1 MVSEKESVGKEDR
14 AGEGYDTGMANMDYA
29 EGSEAIMDTVGKF
42 EELGGIDK
50 LIAEASKKSNELAQG
65 KNLLKMMR
73 KDGVIVNTEELE
85 DKKNKY
91 EAAIQRLENSGE
103 NLKMEERSYLIN
115 KYGDSAYYD
124 AIDLRY
130 ENMVTKHIYRYNLY
144 FNSILNDINLLLN
157 IFQQLGKNN
166 EITKSALK
174 AVEQENKRLKK
185 EINTMYASIQTNNR
199 NAFYIDNEIGKM
211 NIFNGMALFLYY
223 LIFVVYI
230 IKLLKNNNVKT
241 KITYVIALILAILP
255 IIILPFILFIGK
267 NIVKYIKN
275 ISTSG
280 PENAFL
286 NIHEY
291 KPPLNVGEYELQENT
306 KKAPDKQSSAL
317 SFLWI

>member
-1 MVSEKESVGKEDR
+1 
-14 AGEGYDTGMANMDYA
+14 
-29 EGSEAIMDTVGKF
+29 
-42 EELGGIDK
+42 
-50 LIAEASKKSNELAQG
+50 
-65 KNLLKMMR
+65 
-73 KDGVIVNTEELE
+73 
-85 DKKNKY
+85 
-91 EAAIQRLENSGE
+91 
-103 NLKMEERSYLIN
+103 
-115 KYGDSAYYD
+115 
-124 AIDLRY
+124 
-130 ENMVTKHIYRYNLY
+130 
-144 FNSILNDINLLLN
+144 
-157 IFQQLGKNN
+157 LGKNN